1 MKTITWKEM
10 GMDRIMTKEG
20 RSEDFIAGARWAWT
34 ANMEGVKMYF
44 QMKESFK
51 QSSAI
56 GILGRKLA

>member
-10 GMDRIMTKEG
+10 GMDRLMTKEG
-20 RSEDFIAGARWAWT
+20 RSEDFIAGAHWAWDT
-34 ANMEGVKMYF
+34 NMAGLKMYF
-44 QMKESFK
+44 EMKESFK